1 MAKLYWTK
9 MEIQPTG
16 TAFDDGSD
24 TTFEGILTDGLEIVE
39 NEETATV
46 EDNQDVN
53 ISYEGGFTAETQ
65 QTTCTD
71 GTTNILDLTVNDTT
85 AKADIRLTAQNGTTY
100 TLNEIY
106 VNARKGI
113 IGSGELGVKLNGKR
127 TDATD
132 PVTYA

>member
-1 MAKLYWTK
+1 MAKLYWIK

-24 TTFEGILTDGLEIVE
+24 TTIEGILTEGLEIVE
-39 NEETATV
+39 NEETATI

-53 ISYEGGFTAETQ
+53 IAYEGGFTAETQ
-65 QTTCTD
+65 NTTCTD
-71 GTTNILDLTVNDTT
+71 ETTSILDLTVNDNT
-85 AKADIRLTAQNGTTY
+85 AKADVRLTAQEGTTY
-100 TLNEIY
+100 TLNGIY
-106 VNARKGI
+106 VNARRGI
-113 IGSGELGVKLNGKR
+113 IGSGELGTKMNGKR

>member
-24 TTFEGILTDGLEIVE
+24 TTFEGILTEGLELVE
-39 NEETATV
+39 NEETANI

-53 ISYEGGFTAETQ
+53 IAYEGGFTAESRN
-65 QTTCTD
+65 TTCTD
-71 GTTNILDLTVNDTT
+71 GTTNILDLTVNDAT
-85 AKADIRLTAQNGTTY
+85 AKADVRLTAQDATTY
-100 TLNEIY
+100 TLDEVY

-113 IGSGELGVKLNGKR
+113 VGSGEVGIKMNGKR
-127 TDATD
+127 TDNTD